1 MYKYPKKLLLSK
13 AIFPQ
18 NMPRDTYTNM
28 PRNTYEN
35 MPRNTYVNM
44 PRNLYSDMPA
54 ASGHQT
60 DDPNDLKKQAMHR

>member
-1 MYKYPKKLLLSK
+1 
-13 AIFPQ
+13 
-18 NMPRDTYTNM
+18 MPRDTYTNM

-35 MPRNTYVNM
+35 MPRNTYENM

-54 ASGHQT
+54 ASGSGHQI